1 MLVTET
7 CILNG
12 DLTDAVEVGLLQ
24 TMPYMP
30 PELLAQSQLT
40 PKADVYSF
48 GIVMWELLSG
58 QVSQLCLTHSP
69 CLLHS
74 LMANTA
80 GTLVMLCWSNAALV
94 FAAAGASV

>member
-1 MLVTET
+1 
-7 CILNG
+7 
-12 DLTDAVEVGLLQ
+12 
-24 TMPYMP
+24 MPYMP

-69 CLLHS
+69 RLLNS
-74 LMANTA
+74 VMVNTA
-80 GTLVMLCWSNAALV
+80 GALTVLCWSDADGAS
-94 FAAAGASV
+94 AAAGSFVWDASPGYG

>member
-1 MLVTET
+1 
-7 CILNG
+7 
-12 DLTDAVEVGLLQ
+12 
-24 TMPYMP
+24 MPYMP

-58 QVSQLCLTHSP
+58 QVCQLCLTHSP

-74 LMANTA
+74 LMADTA
-80 GTLVMLCWSNAALV
+80 GALMSWIEHMHMLGVLNM
-94 FAAAGASV
+94 

>member
-1 MLVTET
+1 MLDGA
-7 CILNG
+7 L
-12 DLTDAVEVGLLQ
+12 LMSWSRLLQ

-58 QVSQLCLTHSP
+58 QVCQLCLTHSP

-74 LMANTA
+74 LMADTA
-80 GTLVMLCWSNAALV
+80 GALMSWIEHMHMLGVLNM
-94 FAAAGASV
+94 

>member
-1 MLVTET
+1 MLDEN
-7 CILNG
+7 LP
-12 DLTDAVEVGLLQ
+12 DAIEVGLLQ

-69 CLLHS
+69 RRLHS
-74 LMANTA
+74 FMAHTA
-80 GTLVMLCWSNAALV
+80 GALVLLCRTGAALV
-94 FAAAGASV
+94 CAAAGSFV

>member
-1 MLVTET
+1 MNRSCCPWLMRCTAERT
-7 CILNG
+7 CKL
-12 DLTDAVEVGLLQ
+12 LLLLQ

-58 QVSQLCLTHSP
+58 QVS
-69 CLLHS
+69 LLHPLSSPEYS
-74 LMANTA
+74 L
-80 GTLVMLCWSNAALV
+80 
-94 FAAAGASV
+94 

>member
-1 MLVTET
+1 MKRVTK
-7 CILNG
+7 
-12 DLTDAVEVGLLQ
+12 LLPDMQ

-58 QVSQLCLTHSP
+58 QVCLSHTALLRACSAFSP
-69 CLLHS
+69 HLEPSLASPLL
-74 LMANTA
+74 
-80 GTLVMLCWSNAALV
+80 TLDSGQN
-94 FAAAGASV
+94 

>member
-1 MLVTET
+1 MHFTIEQT
-7 CILNG
+7 CKL
-12 DLTDAVEVGLLQ
+12 LLLLQ

-58 QVSQLCLTHSP
+58 QVSLSYTSFT
-69 CLLHS
+69 LLHS
-74 LMANTA
+74 SECDLEQ
-80 GTLVMLCWSNAALV
+80 G
-94 FAAAGASV
+94 